1 MMRRWWLAGAA
12 CTLMLAGAPAIAGSQ
27 ARAAIEHGVRDGL
40 AGAAQTGQNVLLV
53 CNGSRT
59 PCPALPPGA
68 GPYYKTVQ
76 SAVNAAKP
84 GDWILIWPGVYHE
97 KSAQWPTAGVWIQK
111 PSLHIRGLN
120 RNGVIIDGSNGTAG
134 KPCPSA
140 PALQDTNG
148 GAGRD
153 GIVVSKASGVT
164 IQNLTVCDYLA
175 GTGGHGNEI
184 WWNGGDTSGKIGMSS
199 YRGSYL
205 TATSMYGPKDIHS
218 TNLAQY
224 GIFVSNAKGPGLIEN
239 SYASNMADAAYYVGA
254 CQQQCNTVLTH
265 DYGTNSAL
273 GYSGTNAGG
282 RLVIT
287 RSTFVGNRTGLA
299 PNSLNNDDA
308 PPPQNGLCP
317 GSKTKSCLVIE
328 GNLIAG
334 NNNAN

>member
-84 GDWILIWPGVYHE
+84 G
-97 KSAQWPTAGVWIQK
+97 VWIQK

-153 GIVVSKASGVT
+153 GIVV
-164 IQNLTVCDYLA
+164 
-175 GTGGHGNEI
+175 
-184 WWNGGDTSGKIGMSS
+184 
-199 YRGSYL
+199 
-205 TATSMYGPKDIHS
+205 
-218 TNLAQY
+218 
-224 GIFVSNAKGPGLIEN
+224 
-239 SYASNMADAAYYVGA
+239 
-254 CQQQCNTVLTH
+254 
-265 DYGTNSAL
+265 
-273 GYSGTNAGG
+273 
-282 RLVIT
+282 
-287 RSTFVGNRTGLA
+287 
-299 PNSLNNDDA
+299 
-308 PPPQNGLCP
+308 
-317 GSKTKSCLVIE
+317 
-328 GNLIAG
+328 
-334 NNNAN
+334 